1 MLPPRA
7 AQPQPPPAAWAA
19 TANADELLTE
29 ATRRAAACST
39 LEDIA
44 AALAGFDAHPLK
56 KTASNLCFTMGNPQ
70 ARVLLLCDRPRSEED
85 RSGEVLAGKHQVL
98 AERML
103 AAIGLRCMEE
113 RENDEQ
119 ILMANLIPWRPPG
132 NRAPTDLEI
141 NLCLPFAR
149 RLIEIFQP
157 KVILCFS
164 ALPGQV
170 LAGGEDSIPKARGK
184 WLSFDAGGHSIPSI
198 ATFHPETLLKSPGSK
213 RLAWHDLLALRER
226 LDQT

>member
-1 MLPPRA
+1 M
-7 AQPQPPPAAWAA
+7 
-19 TANADELLTE
+19 
-29 ATRRAAACST
+29 RRAAACQT
-39 LEDIA
+39 IADIA
-44 AALAGFDAHPLK
+44 AALTGFDAHPLK
-56 KTASNLCFTMGNPQ
+56 KTASNLCFMTGNIQ

-103 AAIGLRCMEE
+103 AAIGLCCVEE
-113 RENDEQ
+113 RDNAEQ

-141 NLCLPFAR
+141 NLCLPFTR
-149 RLIEIFQP
+149 RLIEIASP
-157 KVILCFS
+157 KAILCFS

-184 WLSFDAGGHSIPSI
+184 WLSVEAGNRSIPMI

-213 RLAWHDLLALRER
+213 RLAWHDLQAFRDR
-226 LDQT
+226 LEQP